1 MNSIV
6 DSILNMKMDVY
17 IQQDTQ
23 DPDTGAMKKEWIYS
37 RTVPCHAKGMIT
49 NTSSRSGDKQTIGNT
64 YINQQTIE
72 IRTENRI
79 TIREKITNIR
89 DLSDSPIWTELN
101 YPVETPTVFE
111 LTGSTPITDPFG
123 GILGYNSSARR
134 SENQVIGL

>member
-6 DSILNMKMDVY
+6 DSILTMKMDVY

-89 DLSDSPIWTELN
+89 DLSDSPIWT
-101 YPVETPTVFE
+101 
-111 LTGSTPITDPFG
+111 I
-123 GILGYNSSARR
+123 NSSRNFSPLHFFIYAKI
-134 SENQVIGL
+134 SSLISSGCIGVVDDNLSTNFNFLI